1 MKQWFIGSLAF
12 LLGISPTTAFA
23 QDLPP
28 TPETLTLSQT
38 FNDPELATCTEQIY
52 TTLMTYQ
59 ITEAYHVLPLWYVAQ
74 YTATLSAD
82 DPELFQKTFEALPEL
97 NHLIVLRTAP
107 DKKNIS
113 ALWVQRQSTDRLT
126 VKQVETVAVQNY
138 TQPEQRTQSCL
149 LLAQRLYHQ
158 NVPERFR
165 SPFLS
170 AGLSLMI
177 PGAGH
182 FYRNTSEGLVWGSVF
197 LLSYL
202 SMSFLALSER
212 TPLENSQW
220 GALILG
226 VSLVDALSAYFLTQ
240 QSEAS

>member
-1 MKQWFIGSLAF
+1 MKKCLTLSLAF
-12 LLGISPTTAFA
+12 LMSSFPGTVLA
-23 QDLPP
+23 QSTPS
-28 TPETLTLSQT
+28 PETLALSQT
-38 FNDPELATCTEQIY
+38 FNDPALATCAEQMY

-59 ITEAYHVLPLWYVAQ
+59 ITEAYNVLPLWYVAQ

-82 DPELFQKTFEALPEL
+82 DPELFQQTFAALPGL

-107 DKKNIS
+107 DQKNIS
-113 ALWVQRQSTDRLT
+113 ALWIERQSTDRLA
-126 VKQVETVAVQNY
+126 VKQVETVTIANYNQVQ
-138 TQPEQRTQSCL
+138 QRTQSCV

-182 FYRNTSEGLVWGSVF
+182 FYRNTPEGLVWGSVF

-202 SMSFLALSER
+202 SMSFLALSEQ

-220 GALILG
+220 GALILS
-226 VSLVDALSAYFLTQ
+226 VSLIDALSAYFLTE